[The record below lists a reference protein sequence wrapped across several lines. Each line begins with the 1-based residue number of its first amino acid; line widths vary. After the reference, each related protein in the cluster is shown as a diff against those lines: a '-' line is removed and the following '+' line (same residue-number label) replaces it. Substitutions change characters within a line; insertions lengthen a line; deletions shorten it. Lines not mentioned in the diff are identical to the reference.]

1 VGAGRQ
7 HGASVQQTA
16 LEREALAMEIL
27 FEAFNNRP
35 QETGELG
42 AITDAVGA

>member
-1 VGAGRQ
+1 VGAGCQ
-7 HGASVQQTA
+7 HGTSVQQAA
-16 LEREALAMEIL
+16 LECDALAMEIL

-35 QETGELG
+35 EETGELG